1 MEEEDRQALQH
12 LKKLLKDDELIEADE
27 FKEMKAK
34 ILARITARHLAQQR

>member
-12 LKKLLKDDELIEADE
+12 LKKLKDDELIEADE

-34 ILARITARHLAQQR
+34 ILARITAKHLAQQR